1 MSGPLPGEGAPPP
14 ADEPATPAT
23 PAAPAPGGSAAPA
36 APAAVAELTDG
47 EWHRLHPATP
57 LLKGGIALIVVLGI
71 IVNNAREWVVGF
83 FVPGGRRPDGDGEGD
98 PFGYV
103 VEHGYLGFVLL
114 GVLVVVAVLVLV
126 FWLSWRMNTFRVTEE
141 IVEVRSGVV
150 FRTDRRARLDR
161 VQGINIQRP
170 VLARVFGAAKLEV
183 SQAGDDANVSLAY
196 LRSAAADDLRREI
209 LRRASGVQRSAVDGV
224 QAAPPAGGAVP
235 GQVAPGQPALGQ
247 AVPGDAVPGHVAPA
261 DSRQRFVGLVE
272 QRAQDFLSDGLDPQG
287 APPESVVK
295 VDVGRLVGS
304 VLLSGYTLF
313 LVAAAIA
320 VVVSVRLTGEFFL
333 LFALLPA
340 VLGSSGYYV
349 NRVTKSLR
357 YSISSSRDGI
367 RIGYGLFSTT
377 NETLPPGR
385 IHSVRVSQPL
395 LWRPFGW
402 WQISINRASRSS
414 TDGSGQQGNSTLL
427 PVGDETDVRRVLELV
442 LPELVGV
449 AAAGVQAEERAEER
463 AEEASAPSAES
474 VAGPETAGTGPA
486 LVEPERAVVHER
498 ASHTLSLVED
508 GLTSRGSEGGFT
520 TSPRRAAVLRWF
532 SWRRNGFRTAPGA
545 LLLRK
550 GAIWRELVVVPLP
563 RMQSV
568 GLSQGPLLRR
578 LRLAAVHL
586 HTVQGPIIA
595 TIGALDQDDA
605 LAFFEGAARDAV
617 TSARADRTHRWGA
630 SSAPVA
636 ADPTATSSAP
646 VAPAA
651 PAAPALKFESDPSSG
666 SAGAP
671 PTSAGEQDLSPSAD
685 GPRDAP
691 REEPRP

>member
-1 MSGPLPGEGAPPP
+1 VSGPLPGEGAPPP
-14 ADEPATPAT
+14 ADGPVTPAT
-23 PAAPAPGGSAAPA
+23 PA

-150 FRTDRRARLDR
+150 FRTNRRARLDR

-224 QAAPPAGGAVP
+224 RAAPA
-235 GQVAPGQPALGQ
+235 QVAPGQVVPGQPGQ
-247 AVPGDAVPGHVAPA
+247 AAPA
-261 DSRQRFVGLVE
+261 DPRQRFVGLVE
-272 QRAQDFLSDGLDPQG
+272 QRAQDFLSDGLDPQE

-295 VDVGRLVGS
+295 VDVGRLIGS

-340 VLGSSGYYV
+340 VLGSSGYYI

-414 TDGSGQQGNSTLL
+414 TDGSGHQGNSTLL

-449 AAAGVQAEERAEER
+449 AAAEVQAEE
-463 AEEASAPSAES
+463 ASVPSAETG
-474 VAGPETAGTGPA
+474 VGTETAGPETAAGTGSA
-486 LVEPERAVVHER
+486 LAEPERAVVHER
-498 ASHTLSLVED
+498 ASRTLSLVED

-636 ADPTATSSAP
+636 
-646 VAPAA
+646 
-651 PAAPALKFESDPSSG
+651 
-666 SAGAP
+666 
-671 PTSAGEQDLSPSAD
+671 Q
-685 GPRDAP
+685 

>member
-1 MSGPLPGEGAPPP
+1 VSGPLPGEGAPPP
-14 ADEPATPAT
+14 ADR
-23 PAAPAPGGSAAPA
+23 PAAPATPETPA

-150 FRTDRRARLDR
+150 FRTNRRARLDR

-224 QAAPPAGGAVP
+224 QAAAPAGAATTASATASAQP
-235 GQVAPGQPALGQ
+235 AAGQVAPGQ
-247 AVPGDAVPGHVAPA
+247 AVPGRAAPA

-272 QRAQDFLSDGLDPQG
+272 QRAQDFLSDGLDPQE

-449 AAAGVQAEERAEER
+449 AAAEVQAEEQ
-463 AEEASAPSAES
+463 AEEASVPSAETGVGTETAGAEPAVAEPAHAEPG
-474 VAGPETAGTGPA
+474 VAGPALAEPAHAEPAVAEPAHAGPA
-486 LVEPERAVVHER
+486 LAEPARAVVHER

-605 LAFFEGAARDAV
+605 MAFFEGAARDAV

-630 SSAPVA
+630 SSTP
-636 ADPTATSSAP
+636 
-646 VAPAA
+646 
-651 PAAPALKFESDPSSG
+651 
-666 SAGAP
+666 
-671 PTSAGEQDLSPSAD
+671 
-685 GPRDAP
+685 DAP

>member
-1 MSGPLPGEGAPPP
+1 
-14 ADEPATPAT
+14 
-23 PAAPAPGGSAAPA
+23 
-36 APAAVAELTDG
+36 
-47 EWHRLHPATP
+47 
-57 LLKGGIALIVVLGI
+57 
-71 IVNNAREWVVGF
+71 
-83 FVPGGRRPDGDGEGD
+83 
-98 PFGYV
+98 
-103 VEHGYLGFVLL
+103 
-114 GVLVVVAVLVLV
+114 
-126 FWLSWRMNTFRVTEE
+126 MNTFRVTEE

-150 FRTDRRARLDR
+150 FRTNRRARLDR

-224 QAAPPAGGAVP
+224 QAAPRAGASASAQSAAAQPVTDH
-235 GQVAPGQPALGQ
+235 VAPGQ
-247 AVPGDAVPGHVAPA
+247 AVPGHAAPA

-272 QRAQDFLSDGLDPQG
+272 QRAQDFLSDGLDPQE

-414 TDGSGQQGNSTLL
+414 TDGSGHQGNSTLL

-449 AAAGVQAEERAEER
+449 AAAEVQAEEQ
-463 AEEASAPSAES
+463 AEEASDPPAGTGAGTET
-474 VAGPETAGTGPA
+474 AGPETAAGTGPA
-486 LVEPERAVVHER
+486 LAEPERAVVHER
-498 ASHTLSLVED
+498 ASRTLSLVED

-605 LAFFEGAARDAV
+605 MAFFEGAARDAV

-636 ADPTATSSAP
+636 P
-646 VAPAA
+646 
-651 PAAPALKFESDPSSG
+651 
-666 SAGAP
+666 
-671 PTSAGEQDLSPSAD
+671 
-685 GPRDAP
+685 
-691 REEPRP
+691 EEPRP

>member
-1 MSGPLPGEGAPPP
+1 M
-14 ADEPATPAT
+14 
-23 PAAPAPGGSAAPA
+23 
-36 APAAVAELTDG
+36 AELTDG

-71 IVNNAREWVVGF
+71 IVNNAREWVVGL

-103 VEHGYLGFVLL
+103 VEHGFLGFVLL
-114 GVLVVVAVLVLV
+114 GVLVVIAVLVLV

-141 IVEVRSGVV
+141 VVEVRSGVV

-224 QAAPPAGGAVP
+224 QAVPAAGRPTP
-235 GQVAPGQPALGQ
+235 GQAATGQ
-247 AVPGDAVPGHVAPA
+247 AAPT

-272 QRAQDFLSDGLDPQG
+272 QRAQDFLSDGLDPQE

-385 IHSVRVSQPL
+385 IHSVKVSQPL

-427 PVGDETDVRRVLELV
+427 PVGDEADVRRVLELV

-449 AAAGVQAEERAEER
+449 AAAEVQAEQAAEVQVEL
-463 AEEASAPSAES
+463 AEPAEPAEPAAGAHPAEPAESAE
-474 VAGPETAGTGPA
+474 PPA
-486 LVEPERAVVHER
+486 PARAVVDEH

-508 GLTSRGSEGGFT
+508 GLTSKGSEGGFT

-586 HTVQGPIIA
+586 HTVQGPIVA

-605 LAFFEGAARDAV
+605 MRFFEGAARDAV
-617 TSARADRTHRWGA
+617 TSARADRTHRWAA
-630 SSAPVA
+630 SSA
-636 ADPTATSSAP
+636 
-646 VAPAA
+646 
-651 PAAPALKFESDPSSG
+651 
-666 SAGAP
+666 
-671 PTSAGEQDLSPSAD
+671 
-685 GPRDAP
+685 DAP

>member
-1 MSGPLPGEGAPPP
+1 VSEPLPGEGAPPP
-14 ADEPATPAT
+14 AGPPAPATPGAPVPVT
-23 PAAPAPGGSAAPA
+23 PGAPAVA
-36 APAAVAELTDG
+36 AELTDG

-83 FVPGGRRPDGDGEGD
+83 FLPGGRRPDGDGEGD

-103 VEHGYLGFVLL
+103 VEHGFLGFVLL
-114 GVLVVVAVLVLV
+114 GVPVVVALLVLV
-126 FWLSWRMNTFRVTEE
+126 FWATWRMNTFRVTEE

-150 FRTDRRARLDR
+150 FRTNRRARLDR

-224 QAAPPAGGAVP
+224 RATRE
-235 GQVAPGQPALGQ
+235 QPS
-247 AVPGDAVPGHVAPA
+247 PA

-272 QRAQDFLSDGLDPQG
+272 QRAQDFLSDGLDPQE
-287 APPESVVK
+287 APPQSVVK
-295 VDVGRLVGS
+295 VDAGRLVGS

-313 LVAAAIA
+313 LVAAAVA

-340 VLGSSGYYV
+340 VLGSSGYYI
-349 NRVTKSLR
+349 NRITKSLR

-385 IHSVRVSQPL
+385 IHSVKVSQPL

-414 TDGSGQQGNSTLL
+414 TDGSGQQGGSTLL
-427 PVGDETDVRRVLELV
+427 PVGDEADVRRVLELV

-449 AAAGVQAEERAEER
+449 AAAEVQAEVQAEAR
-463 AEEASAPSAES
+463 EEASGPSAES
-474 VAGPETAGTGPA
+474 ASTAEPAQTGA
-486 LVEPERAVVHER
+486 DAH
-498 ASHTLSLVED
+498 ASRTLSLVED

-605 LAFFEGAARDAV
+605 MRFFEGAARDAV

-630 SSAPVA
+630 SSESLPAPSDSTPA
-636 ADPTATSSAP
+636 SSPPAP
-646 VAPAA
+646 
-651 PAAPALKFESDPSSG
+651 
-666 SAGAP
+666 
-671 PTSAGEQDLSPSAD
+671 
-685 GPRDAP
+685 DAP
-691 REEPRP
+691 REDTRP